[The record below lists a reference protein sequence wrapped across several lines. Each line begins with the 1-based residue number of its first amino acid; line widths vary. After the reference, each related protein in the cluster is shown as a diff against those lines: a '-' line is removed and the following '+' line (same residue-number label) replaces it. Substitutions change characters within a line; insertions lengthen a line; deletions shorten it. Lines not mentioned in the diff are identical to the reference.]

1 MTKWKLLTEA
11 AVLFTIGHVILW
23 FQANAQ
29 FFWEWAK
36 EHKLIMALALGTPVS
51 YLFITGVGYV
61 SEAMNGDIWATRII
75 PSMVGTLVFMIMT
88 YLVFAQGL
96 NLKNGVCLVLSLAV
110 IFIQVF
116 WK

>member
-1 MTKWKLLTEA
+1 MTKWKLLAEA
-11 AVLFTIGHVILW
+11 GILFIIGHVMLW

-36 EHKLIMALALGTPVS
+36 EHRLIMAIAFGTPVS

-61 SEAMNGDIWATRII
+61 SEAMNGDVWATRIL
-75 PSMVGTLVFMIMT
+75 PSVVGTVVFMIMT
-88 YLVFAQGL
+88 YLVFEQGI
-96 NLKNGVCLVLSLAV
+96 NLKNGVCLALTLLVLLL
-110 IFIQVF
+110 QVY